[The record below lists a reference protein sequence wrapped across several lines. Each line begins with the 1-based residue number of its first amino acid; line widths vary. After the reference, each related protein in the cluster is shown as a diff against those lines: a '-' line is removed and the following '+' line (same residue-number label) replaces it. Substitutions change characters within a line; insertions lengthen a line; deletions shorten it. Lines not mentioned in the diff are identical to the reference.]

1 MYGNPSWTYKKK
13 NPLAKNV
20 FTITSKAQV
29 VIKFRDTYMLDYFF
43 ATQFLVNY
51 LPFETKQRKFNI
63 ILWSLIFVYK
73 K

>member
-1 MYGNPSWTYKKK
+1 MYRNLSWTFNK
-13 NPLAKNV
+13 NPLTKHV
-20 FTITSKAQV
+20 FSITSKAQV

-51 LPFETKQRKFNI
+51 LPFETKQGKFNI

-73 K
+73 E